1 MGSLHQLQAPGRAPE
16 PAEGRT
22 EAHEFALVERARGG
36 DVDAWARLYQDH
48 FDRVFRYIAYL
59 TGDTQAAEDFVQETF
74 ARAYVSLASFEGR
87 APLTGWLRGIAIN
100 IVRRHWR
107 SRSRGDRAMDRLE
120 LMSRDPAVGADAD
133 PESAHLRQ
141 RRAEVLL
148 AVLESLP
155 AQLREAY
162 VLCDLQDLPAQ
173 QAAVELG
180 VSPGNVRVRATRARA
195 RIRGELTRLGW
206 LPGETTN
213 EAKERDH
220 DDHES

>member
-1 MGSLHQLQAPGRAPE
+1 MGSLHQLQPPARAPA
-16 PAEGRT
+16 PADARAEDN
-22 EAHEFALVERARGG
+22 ELALVERARGG

-74 ARAYVSLASFEGR
+74 ARAYVSLSGFEGR

-120 LMSRDPAVGADAD
+120 LMSRDRAVGADAD
-133 PESAHLRQ
+133 PEGAHLRQ

-155 AQLREAY
+155 APLREAY
-162 VLCDLQDLPAQ
+162 VLCDLQDMPAQ
-173 QAAVELG
+173 QAAAELG
-180 VSPGNVRVRATRARA
+180 VSPGNVRVRAARARA
-195 RIRGELTRLGW
+195 RIRSELTRLGW
-206 LPGETTN
+206 LTGE
-213 EAKERDH
+213 AAIAGKEQHH
-220 DDHES
+220 DDP

>member
-1 MGSLHQLQAPGRAPE
+1 MGSVHQLQPPARAPE
-16 PAEGRT
+16 SAGSSET
-22 EAHEFALVERARGG
+22 NEVALVERARSG

-59 TGDTQAAEDFVQETF
+59 TGDTQVAEDFVQETF
-74 ARAYVSLASFEGR
+74 ARAYVSLPSFEDR

-107 SRSRGDRAMDRLE
+107 SRSRDDRAMDRLE
-120 LMSRDPAVGADAD
+120 LMSRDPPVGADVD
-133 PESAHLRQ
+133 PEGAHLRQ

-155 AQLREAY
+155 AALREAY
-162 VLCDLQDLPAQ
+162 VLCDLQDLTTQ

-180 VSPGNVRVRATRARA
+180 VSPGNVRVRTTRARTQ
-195 RIRGELTRLGW
+195 IRSELTRLGW
-206 LPGETTN
+206 ISGKVPTG
-213 EAKERDH
+213 AKERDH
-220 DDHES
+220 DHP

>member
-1 MGSLHQLQAPGRAPE
+1 VGSVHQLQPPARAPE
-16 PAEGRT
+16 SADRSET
-22 EAHEFALVERARGG
+22 NEAALVERARSG

-74 ARAYVSLASFEGR
+74 ARAYVSLPSFENR

-120 LMSRDPAVGADAD
+120 LMSRDPAVGADVD
-133 PESAHLRQ
+133 PEGAHLRQ

-155 AQLREAY
+155 APLREAY
-162 VLCDLQDLPAQ
+162 VLCDLQDLTTQ
-173 QAAVELG
+173 QAAAELG
-180 VSPGNVRVRATRARA
+180 VSPGNVRVRATRARS
-195 RIRGELTRLGW
+195 RIRSELTRLGW
-206 LPGETTN
+206 ISGEAPTG
-213 EAKERDH
+213 AKERDH
-220 DDHES
+220 DDP

>member
-1 MGSLHQLQAPGRAPE
+1 MGSLHQLQPPARAPA
-16 PAEGRT
+16 PADRGPEAT
-22 EAHEFALVERARGG
+22 ELALVERARGG

-59 TGDTQAAEDFVQETF
+59 TGDTQVAEDFVQETF
-74 ARAYVSLASFEGR
+74 ARAYVSLPSFEGR

-133 PESAHLRQ
+133 PEGAHLRQ

-155 AQLREAY
+155 APLREAY
-162 VLCDLQDLPAQ
+162 VLCDLQDMPAQ

-180 VSPGNVRVRATRARA
+180 VSPGNVRVRATRART
-195 RIRGELTRLGW
+195 RIRGELVRLGW
-206 LPGETTN
+206 LTET
-213 EAKERDH
+213 AAIAGKEHDH
-220 DDHES
+220 DDP

>member
-1 MGSLHQLQAPGRAPE
+1 MGSLHQLQPPARASGP
-16 PAEGRT
+16 T
-22 EAHEFALVERARGG
+22 EAGAEATELALVERARGG
-36 DVDAWARLYQDH
+36 DVEAWARLYQEH

-107 SRSRGDRAMDRLE
+107 SRSRGDRALDRLE
-120 LMSRDPAVGADAD
+120 LMSRDPVVGPDAD
-133 PESAHLRQ
+133 PEGAHLRQ

-148 AVLESLP
+148 AVLEALP
-155 AQLREAY
+155 AQLREAF
-162 VLCDLQDLPAQ
+162 VLCDLQDMPAA
-173 QAAVELG
+173 QAAAELG
-180 VSPGNVRVRATRARA
+180 VSQGNLRVRATRARA

-206 LPGETTN
+206 LPAAAVIEG
-213 EAKERDH
+213 KERDH
-220 DDHES
+220 ADP